1 MIIMKNARSHFDNH
15 VRADKLYFTSDNLAF
30 FEEQNALNH
39 AKGLQDRKI
48 TTMTREE
55 VDTELEELANY
66 DPENDL
72 LADPYDEY
80 DAE

>member
-1 MIIMKNARSHFDNH
+1 
-15 VRADKLYFTSDNLAF
+15 
-30 FEEQNALNH
+30 
-39 AKGLQDRKI
+39 
-48 TTMTREE
+48 MTREE

>member
-1 MIIMKNARSHFDNH
+1 MKSAAQYFNNH
-15 VRADKLYFTSDNLAF
+15 EEIDILYFTSDKLAF